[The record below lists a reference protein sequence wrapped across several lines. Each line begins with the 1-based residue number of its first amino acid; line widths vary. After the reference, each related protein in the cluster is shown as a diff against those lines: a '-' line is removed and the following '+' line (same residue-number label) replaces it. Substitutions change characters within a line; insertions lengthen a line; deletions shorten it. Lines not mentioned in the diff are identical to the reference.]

1 MTKETTTKL
10 HKANGDVQE
19 TTTKVV
25 ETPETTETESKSKR
39 KPDIVVELGHGF
51 TILDVH
57 AMRGLA
63 RYKQYDNYAAMH
75 DSENEAEILK
85 LRNQAARTNAVND
98 VNRVTQSKKPEN
110 ALMKTMLDMVR
121 KNEALREPF
130 IAEIKASGAIK
141 AEDKDTFIRILN
153 SISAT

>member
-1 MTKETTTKL
+1 MIKETKTVLK
-10 HKANGDVQE
+10 KENGDVQE

-25 ETPETTETESKSKR
+25 ETPETTETETKSKR
-39 KPDIVVELGHGF
+39 KPDIVVELGHGY

-63 RYKQYDNYAAMH
+63 RYKQYDSYAAMH
-75 DSENEAEILK
+75 DNENETEILK

-98 VNRVTQSKKPEN
+98 VNRISQSKKPEN

-130 IAEIKASGAIK
+130 IAEIKGNSNIK
-141 AEDKDTFIRILN
+141 PDDKKVFVDILN
-153 SISAT
+153 SLVAA